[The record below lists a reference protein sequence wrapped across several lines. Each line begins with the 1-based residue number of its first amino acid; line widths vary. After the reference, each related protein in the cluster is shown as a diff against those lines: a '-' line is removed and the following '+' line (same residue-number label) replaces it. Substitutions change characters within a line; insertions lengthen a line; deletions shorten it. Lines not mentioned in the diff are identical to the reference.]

1 MKNYKFIVPCMIIA
15 FLTGLLVM
23 SGISRISASPARTQ
37 AANIREKRVVS
48 VMVEEDDSIWS
59 IAKQYYT
66 EECGSMKDYIAEI
79 KKCNSI
85 SSDTIYAGYPLL
97 VPVWASDA
105 ELPAL
110 EEGSL

>member
-1 MKNYKFIVPCMIIA
+1 MHDHCFSDGTARDERHQPDISFPCKD
-15 FLTGLLVM
+15 TG
-23 SGISRISASPARTQ
+23 S
-37 AANIREKRVVS
+37 REKRVVS

>member
-1 MKNYKFIVPCMIIA
+1 MKNYKFIVPCVIIA
-15 FLTGLLVM
+15 FLIGLIAM
-23 SGISRISASPARTQ
+23 SSISRISASQARTQ
-37 AANIREKRVVS
+37 AANIREKHIVS
-48 VMVEEDDSIWS
+48 VMVEEKDSIWS
-59 IAKQYYT
+59 IAERYYT

-85 SSDTIYAGYPLL
+85 TTDTIYAGYPLI

-110 EEGSL
+110 ERNL